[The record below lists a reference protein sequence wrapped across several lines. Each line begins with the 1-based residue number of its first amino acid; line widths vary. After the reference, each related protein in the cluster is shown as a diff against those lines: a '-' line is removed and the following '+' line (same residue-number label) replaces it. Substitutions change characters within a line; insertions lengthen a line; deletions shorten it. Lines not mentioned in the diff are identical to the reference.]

1 MAVTLSMLPCHP
13 QNTHSQPKPTIAT
26 VVMLQTLAFI
36 GGVLYSSQMLIWR
49 GKHFH
54 KIQKRRFRK
63 LLQHAQK
70 HSPYLADK
78 YRGID
83 AREATIA
90 DVPYMTKSEMMEHF
104 DDIVTDRQIT
114 RAAVQEFTANRDNVG
129 KYFLGKYPVLHTSGS
144 QGQPALLVQDP
155 LAFRH
160 MFAMQVGRGNRVP
173 KTWSALVSNFIRRRR
188 LAIFQMQPGFF
199 PSGATFAYMPQAMRR
214 FTNILRL
221 QYTDP
226 FAETIRKLNE
236 FKPNIIVGYGH
247 VMANLAAAQM
257 EGHLRLR
264 DEGCLELMTSIAE
277 PMLAETS
284 ELVNE
289 VFGIHLSSHY
299 AMGECLTL
307 TLGCPYHAGSHV
319 NIDLAALEV
328 VDNRGRPV
336 PDGVRGDK
344 VRVTNLCNYT
354 QPVIRYEIDDV
365 VTMSD
370 TPCPCGNPLPLIRT
384 VAGRYNDHL
393 WIEVAGRPQQLPT
406 FFFTVA
412 FHPIFEL
419 AEFQVT
425 LVGRNEFEIQAVGL
439 PGRGLT
445 AQRIHDAL
453 TQQAIREG
461 LHDTLQFSVRLVNT
475 IPPDSRTGK
484 LRRYVSKVG
493 APDRRPE
500 PVLVG

>member
-1 MAVTLSMLPCHP
+1 
-13 QNTHSQPKPTIAT
+13 
-26 VVMLQTLAFI
+26 MLQTLAFI
-36 GGVLYSSQMLIWR
+36 GGVLYSSEMLRWR
-49 GKHFH
+49 GRHFH
-54 KIQKRRFRK
+54 KIQRRRFRK
-63 LLQHAQK
+63 LLRHAQL

-83 AREATIA
+83 AREATMS
-90 DVPYMTKSEMMEHF
+90 DVPVITKTEMMEHF
-104 DDIVTDRQIT
+104 DNIVTDRRIT
-114 RAAVQEFTANRDNVG
+114 RAAVQDFTGNRDNVG

-155 LAFRH
+155 SAFRC

-173 KTWSALVSNFIRRRR
+173 KTVPALFRNFIRRRR
-188 LAIFQMQPGFF
+188 LAIFQLAPGFF
-199 PSGATFAYMPQAMRR
+199 PSGATFAYMPKGMRR

-221 QYTDP
+221 QYSDP
-226 FAETIRKLNE
+226 FADNVRKLND
-236 FKPNIIVGYGH
+236 FKPNMIVGYGH

-299 AMGECLTL
+299 SMGECLTL
-307 TLGCPYHAGSHV
+307 THCCPYHSGSHV
-319 NIDLAALEV
+319 NTDLAAIEV

-344 VRVTNLCNYT
+344 VRVSNLCNFV

-370 TPCPCGNPLPLIRT
+370 KPCPCGNPLPLIRT

-412 FHPIFEL
+412 FHPLFDL

-425 LVGRNEFEIQAVGL
+425 LVSRNRFEIQAVGL

-445 AQRIHDAL
+445 AQRVQDAL
-453 TQQAIREG
+453 KQQAIRES
-461 LHDTLQFSVRLVNT
+461 LHDTLQFSVRLVDD

-484 LRRYVSKVG
+484 LRRYVSHVG
-493 APDRRPE
+493 VPERRE
-500 PVLVG
+500 PVLVS